1 MDETC
6 PGEYATERVWHGTN
20 EYDFYEEGG
29 RRRRFT
35 GRRGKSHR
43 YEYRSGPRVV
53 VAAREARTSNRFA
66 DNTLICVTRSEEPFI
81 DMSEA
86 ECPNGKI
93 RCNSKSIT
101 TCYSPGEED
110 TCPITDVK
118 LVKKE
123 GFSLT
128 NYPGYVLATAPE
140 ALQWYLLYSRTSE
153 HLPVSGF

>member
-1 MDETC
+1 
-6 PGEYATERVWHGTN
+6 
-20 EYDFYEEGG
+20 
-29 RRRRFT
+29 
-35 GRRGKSHR
+35 
-43 YEYRSGPRVV
+43 
-53 VAAREARTSNRFA
+53 
-66 DNTLICVTRSEEPFI
+66 
-81 DMSEA
+81 MSEA

-153 HLPVSGF
+153 HLPVSGFQLTEERPCSLTNAWQVTTTVVDENIIDDDIGPITNDPFVFFQCPLQPLESIIEQTYRSASTEVTVNEAELLD